1 MNARPD
7 PLHQAALLIVDMISD
22 FGFPDGEKL
31 AAEAE
36 KVVGHMAQVRRLFRD
51 RGRPVIYVNDNF
63 DQWNFGFS
71 ELVDWARRDD
81 SRGRAIVGSLLPADD
96 DYFILKPRHSAFYE
110 TALPSLLE
118 RLEVRRLAIAG
129 VAGDACV
136 LSSALDAHIRQFP
149 VWVPANASASLTG
162 QRNARAMEFLAESLG
177 CDTHPVDPCEAC

>member
-7 PLHQAALLIVDMISD
+7 PVHEAALLIVDMVSD
-22 FGFPDGEKL
+22 FGFPDGGKL

-36 KVVGHMAQVRRLFRD
+36 KVVGHMVEVRRMFRA

-63 DQWNFGFS
+63 GHWNFGFS
-71 ELVDWARRDD
+71 ELVAWACRDD
-81 SRGRAIVGSLLPADD
+81 SRGRGIVARLRPAKD

-149 VWVPANASASLTG
+149 IWVPANASASLTG
-162 QRNARAMEFLAESLG
+162 KRNDRAMEFLAESLG
-177 CDTHPVDPCEAC
+177 CDTRPVDLRGAC